1 MNLSKNKPY
10 LHLSIALGILGL
22 ECYLKITAFRLS
34 WKADVSLPS
43 LKSNQILFLYF
54 SPFSFFTF
62 TVYTVIFNPY
72 IHSICNTSHIN
83 MAFLFKKLEKGTS
96 GIWAPNFVI
105 ISKRCTTLL
114 NWTNQT
120 KNTGRDRLGFW
131 SPHCRFRIPQKNSR
145 IPYSTCRSFPDSE
158 IRITIGQSI
167 ALFRLYVLFP
177 QRSKGNLTLCLFLCA
192 DHVCTWI
199 RWKLKETVLES
210 IYTWPALEN
219 KTYKLK
225 RSIVT
230 YHLDTQQWPAF
241 RCRKLKISLK

>member
-1 MNLSKNKPY
+1 
-10 LHLSIALGILGL
+10 
-22 ECYLKITAFRLS
+22 
-34 WKADVSLPS
+34 
-43 LKSNQILFLYF
+43 
-54 SPFSFFTF
+54 
-62 TVYTVIFNPY
+62 
-72 IHSICNTSHIN
+72 

-96 GIWAPNFVI
+96 GIWALNFVI
-105 ISKRCTTLL
+105 ISKRWTTLL

-225 RSIVT
+225 RSIVA

-241 RCRKLKISLK
+241 RCRKLKISLKITYIIQNNQASMIKCNCLMLCPIIIFSLKNVHLKRALFLGI